1 MAGAEGVANVAVVLG
16 ALVDILDQ
24 HHDGRAG
31 GDLARRALVL
41 EDAGQDLDLIGLLA
55 LRGEA
60 RLAGPAL
67 VEIGLDFGSGQRNVR
82 RAAVDHAADGGAM
95 AFAEGGDAEE
105 MAKVLCDM
113 RPD

>member
-1 MAGAEGVANVAVVLG
+1 MAGAELVADVAIVLG

-31 GDLARRALVL
+31 GDLARRALVF
-41 EDAGQDLDLIGLLA
+41 EDARQDLHLVGLLA

-67 VEIGLDFGSGQRNVR
+67 VEIGLDLGGGQRNVR
-82 RAAVDHAADGGAM
+82 RAAVDDAADGGAM
-95 AFAEGGDAEE
+95 AFAEGGDAEQ
-105 MAKVLCDM
+105 MAEGIV
-113 RPD
+113 RHAS